1 MKCLFNKWNNEHHR
15 YSYSF
20 NFKSIMF
27 FTENWLYWRQIFWS
41 QIMLGSRKWGIQTQ
55 FSANFLS
62 LSHQF
67 SWIKMWTLFFFGSHQ
82 DFEFVLDKS
91 KLTRTNLL
99 SGFLFFKGVDF
110 TNISQTK
117 DRLWPKH
124 HLFHKH
130 LHKSRER
137 KKGWLLIAVE
147 VFAYA
152 VSFSSILAIEYF
164 SIWVQMTRDI
174 NFALNMLDFTSSD
187 LFEFRL

>member
-1 MKCLFNKWNNEHHR
+1 MN
-15 YSYSF
+15 
-20 NFKSIMF
+20 
-27 FTENWLYWRQIFWS
+27 TV
-41 QIMLGSRKWGIQTQ
+41 
-55 FSANFLS
+55 
-62 LSHQF
+62 
-67 SWIKMWTLFFFGSHQ
+67 FFFGSHQ

-110 TNISQTK
+110 TNISQTR

-147 VFAYA
+147 VYAYA

-164 SIWVQMTRDI
+164 
-174 NFALNMLDFTSSD
+174 FYLSSD
-187 LFEFRL
+187 DTRYKFCTEHAWFHFKWFIWISSLLSQVLRKLETSFFFMFLFKSYRICKFV